1 MKLKSLIILSSIAST
16 LFISQVFGHCQV
28 PCGVYTDQLRFE
40 QMLEDQKTIE
50 KASELIHELSEKT
63 DAQSRNQLSR
73 WVATKESHASNIQ
86 KIVAEYILTQRVKSS
101 APHYNQLL
109 VASHEVLVSAMK
121 AKQSVD
127 AEVTKSLKEAILKL
141 HKEYERKK

>member
-1 MKLKSLIILSSIAST
+1 MKLKSIIILSSIAST
-16 LFISQVFGHCQV
+16 LFIAQVFGHCQV

-50 KASELIHELSEKT
+50 KASKLIHELSKKT
-63 DAQSRNQLSR
+63 DAQSHNQLSR

-86 KIVAEYILTQRVKSS
+86 QIVAEYFLIQRIKSS
-101 APHYNQLL
+101 APHYEKLL
-109 VASHEVLVSAMK
+109 VAAHEVLVSAMK
-121 AKQSVD
+121 TKQSVD
-127 AEVTKSLKEAILKL
+127 TDVAKSLKEAILKL

>member
-16 LFISQVFGHCQV
+16 LFIYQVFGHCQV

-50 KASELIHELSEKT
+50 KASKLIHELSEKT

-86 KIVAEYILTQRVKSS
+86 KIVAEYFLTQRVKSS

-127 AEVTKSLKEAILKL
+127 AEVAKSLKAAILKL